1 MRIRL
6 IRKVYKISMKAG
18 FSPLYYIQN
27 LIRINTKMNK
37 MSPIIS
43 SSELKNLS
51 TENLIILDARA
62 GKDMHQNY
70 LEKHIKG
77 ARFIDLDKDLAEI
90 GEDAAFG
97 GRHPLPVVEKFAGTL
112 ADLGISKDS
121 RMVIYDDKNGAN
133 AAARAWWM
141 LRAFG
146 FEKVQV
152 LDGGIQAAEQN
163 GIEFSS
169 GEETFEKVPF
179 IEKDHWILPVVSL
192 EGVENELKNNSSVVI
207 DVRDAYRYRGE
218 SEPIDLVAGHIPG
231 AINIPFSENLDENGN
246 FLKPEA
252 LKEKY
257 SQLLQGKPEHLI
269 IHCGSGVTACH
280 TILALDYAGFSIP
293 DLYVGSWSEWSRRE
307 GKEIAKDI

>member
-1 MRIRL
+1 
-6 IRKVYKISMKAG
+6 
-18 FSPLYYIQN
+18 
-27 LIRINTKMNK
+27 

-43 SSELKNLS
+43 PSELKDIFQNP
-51 TENLIILDARA
+51 NLIILDARA
-62 GKDMHQNY
+62 GKNMYQTY

-90 GEDAAFG
+90 GDNAAFG
-97 GRHPLPVVEKFAGTL
+97 GRHPLPGIERFAEIL
-112 ADLGISKDS
+112 AELGITEDS
-121 RMVIYDDKNGAN
+121 HVVIYDDKNGAN

-141 LRAFG
+141 LRSFG
-146 FEKVQV
+146 FQNVQV
-152 LDGGIQAAEQN
+152 LDGGIQSAEKE
-163 GIEFSS
+163 GIEFSA
-169 GEETFEKVPF
+169 GEEIFKKADLIKTE
-179 IEKDHWILPVVSL
+179 DWLLPVKTL
-192 EGVENELKNNSSVVI
+192 EGVENELINHSSTVV

-246 FLKPEA
+246 FLKPEV

-257 SQLLQGKPEHLI
+257 IQILKDKPQHLI

-280 TILALDYAGFSIP
+280 TILALDYAGFPIP

-307 GKEIAKDI
+307 GKEIAKES

>member
-1 MRIRL
+1 
-6 IRKVYKISMKAG
+6 
-18 FSPLYYIQN
+18 
-27 LIRINTKMNK
+27 

-43 SSELKNLS
+43 SSELKNIP
-51 TENLIILDARA
+51 TENLILLDART
-62 GKDMHQNY
+62 GKDVKQNY

-90 GEDAAFG
+90 GENAAFG
-97 GRHPLPVVEKFAGTL
+97 GRHPLPSVEKFAEIL
-112 ADLGISKDS
+112 SNLGISEGAH
-121 RMVIYDDKNGAN
+121 VVVYDDKNASN

-141 LRAFG
+141 LRSLG
-146 FEKVQV
+146 LDKVQV
-152 LDGGIQAAEQN
+152 LDGGMQAAERA
-163 GIEFSS
+163 GLEFSS
-169 GEETFEKVPF
+169 GEERFDTASLIK
-179 IEKDHWILPVVSL
+179 KDQWLLPVSSL
-192 EGVENELKNNSSVVI
+192 EVVENELKNDSSTVV
-207 DVRDAYRYRGE
+207 DVRDAYRYKGE

-246 FLKPEA
+246 FLKPEV

-257 SQLLQGKPEHLI
+257 KQLLEDKPEHLI

-280 TILALDYAGFSIP
+280 TILALDYAGFPMP

>member
-1 MRIRL
+1 
-6 IRKVYKISMKAG
+6 
-18 FSPLYYIQN
+18 
-27 LIRINTKMNK
+27 

-43 SSELKNLS
+43 SFEIKNIPA
-51 TENLIILDARA
+51 ENLIILDART
-62 GKDMHQNY
+62 GKDVKQNY
-70 LEKHIKG
+70 LEKHISG

-97 GRHPLPVVEKFAGTL
+97 GRHPLPSVEKFAETL
-112 ADLGISKDS
+112 SDLGISEEAHI
-121 RMVIYDDKNGAN
+121 VVYDDKNASN

-141 LRAFG
+141 LRSFG
-146 FEKVQV
+146 LEKVQV
-152 LDGGIQAAEQN
+152 LDGGMQAAEKE
-163 GIEFSS
+163 GFEFSS
-169 GEETFEKVPF
+169 GEERFDKAVL
-179 IEKDHWILPVVSL
+179 IKKNHWNLPVSSL
-192 EGVENELKNNSSVVI
+192 ETVENELTNDSSTVI
-207 DVRDAYRYRGE
+207 DVRDAYRYKGE

-246 FLKPEA
+246 FLSPEI

-257 SQLLQGKPEHLI
+257 TQLLQNKPDHLI

-280 TILALDYAGFSIP
+280 TILALDYAGFPIP